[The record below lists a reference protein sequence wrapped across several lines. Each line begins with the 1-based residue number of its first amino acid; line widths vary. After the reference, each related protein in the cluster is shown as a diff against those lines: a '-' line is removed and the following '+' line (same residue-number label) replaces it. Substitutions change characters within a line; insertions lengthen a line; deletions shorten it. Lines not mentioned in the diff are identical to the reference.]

1 MKFSFDR
8 KQILNVLSKI
18 QGITGRTT
26 SLTITADILIKAVG
40 SQISITANDLETVF
54 LGTYDAQVE
63 KEGVLSINSKKFFE
77 IIREYPENNILVN
90 EIENRWVEIGKGDS
104 IFHIVAS
111 DYENFPET
119 PMIEDIEFIEV
130 NSKDLKKMVDVATIV
145 NYSGEEKRIYVIG
158 SLIEKI
164 SQNNNGH
171 DEDRIRIVSTDSRR
185 LHCCD
190 AKFKGDFQV
199 PDKGV
204 IIPKKGLSELSKFIN
219 INKDEVKVG
228 IKDNHFISQSSN
240 ESMMIKLLEGEYPD
254 YKPILNDEEM
264 TPIEMDK
271 RMFST
276 LMKRISILT
285 SDDFN
290 SVILNFKN
298 NELIVTIT
306 NPEIGESKEEM
317 MISYSGEEIK
327 SAFNPRYFMDALSV
341 FEDNIVI
348 INIKGDKSPCIIRGM
363 NDNQLVCAIMAMHIS

>member
-54 LGTYDAQVE
+54 FGTYDAQVE

-104 IFHIVAS
+104 IFHIVS
-111 DYENFPET
+111 SNYENFPET
-119 PMIEDIEFIEV
+119 PVIEDIEFIELE
-130 NSKDLKKMVDVATIV
+130 SKDLKKMVDITTVI
-145 NYSGEEKRIYVIG
+145 NYSGEEKRTYVTG
-158 SLIEKI
+158 ALIEKF
-164 SQNNNGH
+164 SLDNNG
-171 DEDRIRIVSTDSRR
+171 EEQEKIRIVSTDSRR
-185 LHCCD
+185 LHCYD
-190 AKFKGDFQV
+190 AQFDGNFILPKES
-199 PDKGV
+199 V
-204 IIPKKGLSELSKFIN
+204 IIPKKGLSELSKFIV
-219 INKDEVKVG
+219 INKEKIKIGV
-228 IKDNHFISQSSN
+228 KDNHFIAKNKN

-254 YKPILNDEEM
+254 YKGLLNNEDM

-271 RMFST
+271 TMFFT

-290 SVILNFKN
+290 SVILNFKK

-327 SAFNPRYFMDALSV
+327 SAFNPRYFMDALSA
-341 FEDNIVI
+341 FDDNIVI
-348 INIKGDKSPCIIRGM
+348 INIKGDKSPCIMRGV
-363 NDNQLVCAIMAMHIS
+363 NDKKLVCVIMAMHIS